1 MNSIPEF
8 LKKSV
13 ECNPK
18 KTAIITQDQ
27 KYSYE
32 EIDQISSSVAQNLSI
47 YPKNSVISMMLE
59 NSIEFITT
67 YLGILKST
75 NIAHIIPPNISETN
89 LSDQIISAKPKCI
102 ISSKQYLIKLDKSKI
117 DLDELDVA
125 KISLEKNFDVKKINT
140 NDFAYLIYTSG
151 TTGKPKGIAITHAN
165 VLFSTKN
172 IVDKLEYKKT
182 DREILPLSLSH
193 SFGLGC
199 LHTGLYVGSTIILHK
214 NSTNIENVLNSISEH
229 QATTL
234 AAVPATL
241 SKMVENYFNNTK
253 ISCEN
258 LRLIITNST
267 AISENTVRKIM
278 EVLKTGKIAT
288 YYGLT
293 EASRSTFMIF
303 NEKLGKYNS
312 VGLPAS
318 NIEIKIESD
327 NDVKK
332 NGEIC
337 IKGPNVIESYW
348 KDEEMNR
355 NIENGWLKT
364 SDIGHFDEEGYL
376 YLDGRID
383 DMINVGGEKVIPSE
397 IELLVN
403 KLEGIEESVA
413 VGIPHNTFGQIVKLF
428 AKKTNESKIQESEI
442 IGYCVKKLERYKV
455 PISIQ
460 FVDEFPRTEYGKIKR
475 YKLKDLR
482 YEK

>member
-32 EIDQISSSVAQNLSI
+32 EIDQMSSSVAQNLST
-47 YPKNSVISMMLE
+47 YPKNSVVSMMLE

-75 NIAHIIPPNISETN
+75 NIAHIISPNISKIN
-89 LSDQIISAKPKCI
+89 LNDQIISAKPKCI
-102 ISSKQYLIKLDKSKI
+102 ISSKQYLIKLDESKM
-117 DLDELDVA
+117 DLDKLDVT
-125 KISLEKNFDVKKINT
+125 KISLEKSFDEKKINI

-199 LHTGLYVGSTIILHK
+199 LHTGLYIGSTIILHK
-214 NSTNIENVLNSISEH
+214 NSTNIENILNSISEE

-241 SKMVENYFNNTK
+241 SKMVENYYDKTK
-253 ISCEN
+253 TSCEN

-267 AISENTVRKIM
+267 AISEYTVKKIM
-278 EVLKTGKIAT
+278 KILKTGKIAT

-303 NEKLGKYNS
+303 DEKLRKYNS
-312 VGLPAS
+312 VGLPAT
-318 NIEIKIESD
+318 NVEIKIESKD
-327 NDVKK
+327 GVKN

-348 KDEEMNR
+348 RNEEMNR

-364 SDIGHFDEEGYL
+364 SDVGHLDEEGYL

-397 IELLVN
+397 IEMIVN
-403 KLEGIEESVA
+403 ELEGIEESIA
-413 VGIPHNTFGQIVKLF
+413 VGIPHNTFGQVVKLF
-428 AKKTNESKIQESEI
+428 AKKTIKSKIQESEI
-442 IGYCVKKLERYKV
+442 IVHCVKKLERYKV

-475 YKLKDLR
+475 YELKDLM
-482 YEK
+482 

>member
-32 EIDQISSSVAQNLSI
+32 EIDQMSSSVAQNLSM
-47 YPKNSVISMMLE
+47 YQKNSVVSMMLE

-75 NIAHIIPPNISETN
+75 NIAHIISPNISKTN
-89 LSDQIISAKPKCI
+89 LNDQIISAKPKCI
-102 ISSKQYLIKLDKSKI
+102 ISSKQYLIKLDESKI
-117 DLDELDVA
+117 ELDRVDVA
-125 KISLEKNFDVKKINT
+125 KISLEKSLDGEKINT
-140 NDFAYLIYTSG
+140 SDFAYLIYTSG

-165 VLFSTKN
+165 VLFSTRN
-172 IVDKLEYKKT
+172 IVDKLQYKKT

-241 SKMVENYFNNTK
+241 SKMVENYYNNTK
-253 ISCEN
+253 NACEN

-267 AISENTVRKIM
+267 TIPENTVKKII
-278 EVLKTGKIAT
+278 EILKTGKIAT

-293 EASRSTFMIF
+293 EASRSAFMVF
-303 NEKLGKYNS
+303 DEKLGKYNS

-318 NIEIKIESD
+318 NVEIKIES
-327 NDVKK
+327 NDDSEK

-348 KDEEMNR
+348 GNEEMNR

-364 SDIGHFDEEGYL
+364 SDVGHLDEEGYL

-397 IELLVN
+397 IEMIVN
-403 KLEGIEESVA
+403 ELDGIEESIA
-413 VGIPHNTFGQIVKLF
+413 IGMPHNTFGQVVKLF
-428 AKKTNESKIQESEI
+428 AKKTIESKIQKSEI
-442 IGYCVKKLERYKV
+442 IRHCVKKLERYKV

-475 YKLKDLR
+475 YELKDLM
-482 YEK
+482 